1 VTLHQLP
8 KTTAKKKKRLG
19 RGYGS
24 GKGGHTSSRGQ
35 KGQKAR
41 NRVGLLFEGTKT
53 RKSFIRRMPMLKGK
67 GKLISFERKPTII
80 NLSDLG
86 QFSGG
91 SAVTLE
97 TLVKI
102 GLVSEKSKSGGVKV
116 LGRGP
121 APKKLTLA
129 VPVSS
134 NAAKKIEAAG
144 GKVVS
149 LPPGVKQPSRAKQ
162 SKEQS

>member
-1 VTLHQLP
+1 MTLHQLP

-67 GKLISFERKPTII
+67 GKLISFQAKPTVI

-91 SAVTLE
+91 STITLE
-97 TLVKI
+97 VLVAA
-102 GLVSEKSKSGGVKV
+102 GLVPGKTKLANLKV

-121 APKKLTLA
+121 VPKKLTVTL
-129 VPVSS
+129 PVSK
-134 NAAKKIEAAG
+134 NAARKIEQAG
-144 GKVVS
+144 GKVIPVS
-149 LPPGVKQPSRAKQ
+149 SVGRSQPAAKQP
-162 SKEQS
+162 KEQS